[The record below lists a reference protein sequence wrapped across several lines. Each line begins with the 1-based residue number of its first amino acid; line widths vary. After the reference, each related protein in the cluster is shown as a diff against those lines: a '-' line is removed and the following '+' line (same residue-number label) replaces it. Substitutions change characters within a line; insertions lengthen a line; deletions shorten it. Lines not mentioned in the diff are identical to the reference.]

1 MLILCFCYMF
11 NVHSVFYAVF
21 YAYCWSEENNDSTLH
36 FNRMHVNNCVY
47 TVTVPFCMFP
57 FHTRFSMLYDMIM
70 WVGYYSNFISNAF
83 HRT

>member
-1 MLILCFCYMF
+1 MQCLYIMFLLHVQSF

-47 TVTVPFCMFP
+47 TVTVPICKYVP
-57 FHTRFSMLYDMIM
+57 FSHQ
-70 WVGYYSNFISNAF
+70 V
-83 HRT
+83 